1 MVARLKVR
9 YLLYHA
15 VLRENKKTTK
25 CSVVFD
31 ASAYDERDVSLD
43 ECKYTLSGSA
53 LQPNLVSDLFDSEH
67 VMSQLWLML
76 RRCSSRSKLT
86 KETRK
91 LQDIY
96 GGI

>member
-1 MVARLKVR
+1 MVTRLKVR

-25 CSVVFD
+25 CTVVFD
-31 ASAYDERDVSLD
+31 ASAYDEHDVSLD

-67 VMSQLWLML
+67 VRSQLWLML